1 MAFYEEISKHY
12 DKIFPASQE
21 ALNFYTRLF
30 NEYRVRSVL
39 DAACGSGEYL
49 RVFSQWGLRSVG
61 IDLVPGMVA
70 AANRKSQESGSS
82 FQAIEGSMQQL
93 SQKVRE
99 SFDAVI
105 CMGNSLVHLPSL
117 EDMEESLSE
126 FHRVTNPKGLVL
138 VQIVNYDRILDQ
150 NVKELPTITNPDAEL
165 RFVRKY
171 EYDASKKLIHFN
183 THLTVGEE
191 EYKNSIPLFP
201 LRKDDLIKLMEK
213 AGYRHMNFY
222 GNFKGEP
229 WTPDSFATIVVGLK
243 A

>member
-1 MAFYEEISKHY
+1 MGFYEEISKHY
-12 DKIFPASQE
+12 DKIFPPSQE
-21 ALNFYTRLF
+21 ALNFYKRLF
-30 NEYRVRSVL
+30 DEYRIQSVL

-61 IDLVPGMVA
+61 IDLDPGMVA
-70 AANRKSQESGSS
+70 AANSKSQGSGSG
-82 FQAIEGSMQQL
+82 FQAIEGNMQQL
-93 SQKVRE
+93 SQKVHE
-99 SFDAVI
+99 TFDAVI
-105 CMGNSLVHLPSL
+105 CMGNSLVHLLSL
-117 EDMEESLSE
+117 EDMEEALSE
-126 FHRVTNPKGLVL
+126 FHHATNHQGLVA
-138 VQIVNYDRILDQ
+138 VQIVNYDRILDK
-150 NVKELPTITNPDAEL
+150 NVKELPTITNPSADL

-171 EYDASKKLIHFN
+171 EYDASKNLIHFN

-191 EYKNSIPLFP
+191 EYRNSIPLFP
-201 LRKDDLIKLMEK
+201 LRKADLIKLMEK